1 MIELRS
7 PRFGADVA
15 PHPSTARPVMLAT
28 LEVPFDAE
36 AASFAV
42 DSAVESGQPLIVA
55 NAVEIPLGPATVF
68 LQYGD
73 LEPTPEDAAALRSPA
88 QLAHS
93 LGVRVERFR
102 LRSPHPVD
110 AILEL
115 AAERAPGLLVFGPD
129 RRRIRGRRYRKAA
142 RAIRERAGCLVWFP
156 E

>member
-1 MIELRS
+1 
-7 PRFGADVA
+7 
-15 PHPSTARPVMLAT
+15 MLAT

-73 LEPTPEDAAALRSPA
+73 LEPTPEDAAALRAPA

>member
-1 MIELRS
+1 M
-7 PRFGADVA
+7 A

-73 LEPTPEDAAALRSPA
+73 LDPTPEDAAALRAPA

-102 LRSPHPVD
+102 LKSPHPVD

-129 RRRIRGRRYRKAA
+129 RRRVRGRRYRKAA

>member
-1 MIELRS
+1 MIEVRVPRS
-7 PRFGADVA
+7 DAGVGLP
-15 PHPSTARPVMLAT
+15 PSTARPVLLAT
-28 LEVPFDAE
+28 LEVPFDGA

-73 LEPTPEDAAALRSPA
+73 LDPTPEDAEALKAPA

-115 AAERAPGLLVFGPD
+115 AAERQPGLLVFGPD
-129 RRRIRGRRYRKAA
+129 RARLRGRRYKKAA
-142 RAIRERAGCLVWFP
+142 RTVRERAGCLVWLAD
-156 E
+156 